1 MHPKKRSWLVINVVG
16 GIAVLGSYVYELA
29 RHPDTRQM
37 LWGTTPEELKA
48 VYNVTMLL
56 AAGGYFFFSYY
67 FVVRTDPDQVR
78 VGPYGYGFV
87 NACYGLIM
95 VTSALW
101 MPLTFAYFDNPSTW
115 LWLIIRIDLFGVALG
130 SVGLLVAL
138 FAMKPRASGLS
149 GTLALF
155 GLLLFAL
162 QTAFLDP
169 IVWPQ
174 FIPGT

>member
-1 MHPKKRSWLVINVVG
+1 MHPQKRTWLTINLVG
-16 GIAVLGSYVYELA
+16 GIAVLGSYVHGLVT
-29 RHPDTRQM
+29 HPETRQM

-56 AAGGYFFFSYY
+56 AAAGYFLFSYV
-67 FVVRTDPDQVR
+67 FVVRSDPDGFR
-78 VGPYGYGFV
+78 VGAYGFGFV
-87 NACYGLIM
+87 NACYAL
-95 VTSALW
+95 VLLASTLW
-101 MPLTFAYFDNPSTW
+101 MPLTFAYFDTPSPA
-115 LWLIIRIDLFGVALG
+115 LWAVVRIDLFVVAVGSLG
-130 SVGLLVAL
+130 LVIAL
-138 FAMKPRASGLS
+138 FAMKPRATGVSGI
-149 GTLALF
+149 LALL